1 MKINFKVIIVLLL
14 IASKVF
20 SQGKKPEEIKDFF
33 WNSKDKQSNTTEIPE
48 KWQNESAVVL
58 YKNINYAYHKFGKK
72 VTYKTSVRKRIK
84 LLDKNAVKEFSEF
97 NFKKRFYSNRGNFTR
112 KASKMYFG
120 VKVIKPDGKEIEID
134 VDKEAVK
141 GDDKYK
147 LAISNLEVGDIIDYY
162 FYSIEPFVSKYSY
175 SFEPVETPLGEEY
188 PMVFLKM
195 NLESENDFFINFKS
209 INGAPK
215 LKEIPTGKKNRR
227 KYVLEAKDI
236 DKNEFPRWYF
246 PLSELPSIK
255 MQVYF
260 ARSESYERS
269 TAAFLPEK
277 ENIIKSKV
285 TENDILELY
294 NFKLDDAG
302 KIKNIQKYLADKN
315 FKSNEEKVIDV
326 FYYMRHFYLNR
337 YIEGIFAEKLKM
349 LDFPFMNYKNFN
361 YIRGEEHFVNIFTTF
376 LKSNKIPY
384 KIIVATKRYNGKIE
398 DLLIDNN
405 VNLIIKVNTKNPLY
419 VTAFKP
425 HTTISYI
432 NPYLEGTEV
441 YKLSKTKPKSSKF
454 DVIKKGK
461 LPTSK
466 YTDNEMQEIL
476 DVKVKPDFSGFK
488 MAITNKLKGHLKLQ
502 EQSDRLIFRDYVYN
516 EYKKYNSKSLV
527 EFVKGK
533 KNKARVKKEINA
545 LIEKLKKN
553 QKKYFENQIK
563 SELGLTELNNF
574 SYKIE
579 QNGRFSPS
587 SYFVY
592 SQKFDFDKKFLKK
605 AGPNYIVDIGE
616 FIGGQIE
623 IDDKFRKRDA
633 NIYMKNPRVYNYT
646 IKFTIPDGYKVVG
659 LDKLQKKVDNSSGAF
674 ISNAKMEGN
683 TLIIKTSKQYKH
695 NFYTKDKWPEILAF
709 LDEANQ
715 FKNEKI
721 LLKKAAK

>member
-1 MKINFKVIIVLLL
+1 MKVTIKIGIVLLL
-14 IASKVF
+14 ITSNIFA
-20 SQGKKPEEIKDFF
+20 QGKKPEEIKKYF
-33 WNSKDKQSNTTEIPE
+33 WGSKDKQTNTTEIPE
-48 KWQNESAVVL
+48 KWQNESAVIL

-134 VDKEAVK
+134 VDKEAIK

-162 FYSIEPFVSKYSY
+162 FYSIEPFISKESY
-175 SFEPVETPLGEEY
+175 IFDAVETPLGEEY
-188 PMVFLKM
+188 PIAFLKM

-227 KYVLEAKDI
+227 KYVLEVKDI
-236 DKNEFPRWYF
+236 EKNEFPRWYF
-246 PLSELPSIK
+246 PLAELPSIK

-260 ARSESYERS
+260 ARSGSYEKN
-269 TAAFLPEK
+269 TTAFLPEK

-285 TENDILELY
+285 SEQEILDLY
-294 NFKLDDAG
+294 NNRLRAG
-302 KIKNIQKYLADKN
+302 GKVNDVQKYIGGKN
-315 FKSNEEKVIDV
+315 YKSNEEKVIDV

-337 YIEGIFAEKLKM
+337 YIESIYARKTKII
-349 LDFPFMNYKNFN
+349 DYYQIIYKTGAFIDNDK
-361 YIRGEEHFVNIFTTF
+361 EFVNYFTNF
-376 LKSNKIPY
+376 LKKNDIPFE
-384 KIIVATKRYNGKIE
+384 IIVATKRYNGSIN
-398 DLLIDNN
+398 DLLIESN
-405 VNLIIKVNTKNPLY
+405 VNVLIKVNTKNPLY
-419 VTAFKP
+419 VTVFSP

-432 NPYLEGTEV
+432 NPFLEGTEV
-441 YKLSKTKPKSSKF
+441 YKLSKSKAKYYKL
-454 DVIKKGK
+454 DIIKKGK

-476 DVKVKPDFSGFK
+476 DVKVKPDFSGFE
-488 MAITNKLKGHLKLQ
+488 MAVTNKLKGHLKLQ
-502 EQSDRLIFRDYVYN
+502 EQNDRLIYSDYVYN
-516 EYKKYNSKSLV
+516 EYKKYDSKSLV
-527 EFVKGK
+527 ELIKGK
-533 KNKARVKKEINA
+533 NNKTRVKNELNA
-545 LIEKLKKN
+545 LKKKKKKN
-553 QKKYFENQIK
+553 QKEYFKNQIK
-563 SELGLTELNNF
+563 SELNLTELNNF
-574 SYKIE
+574 EYKIE
-579 QNGRFSPS
+579 KNGRFSPS
-587 SYFVY
+587 SYFIY
-592 SQKFDFDKKFLKK
+592 SQKFDFDKKYIKK
-605 AGPNYIVDIGE
+605 AGPNYIIEIGK

-623 IDDKFRKRDA
+623 IDEKFRKRDA

-659 LDKLQKKVDNSSGAF
+659 LDKLQKNVDNPSGAF

-683 TLIIKTSKQYKH
+683 TLVIETSKQYKH

-715 FKNEKI
+715 FTNEKI
-721 LLKKAAK
+721 LLKKK